1 MICSSDDRQERT
13 MEDIVVLENHDIYH
27 LDWQTRRCCV
37 VAFVITSGV
46 SFFLSLNATW
56 LLGVMARLISTGTWT
71 KKVFGRG
78 NGPFRPLDWHLSC
91 APSTWVTFC
100 SDLFLSFWL
109 IGASATGTS
118 RKQRERHLRVPAEAP
133 LQHQPAQSALLRRVL
148 PQVKVSPDHFQLA
161 RSKS

>member
-1 MICSSDDRQERT
+1 MLQWRSPGTYNGGYSRSGKPWYLSFRLTDEK
-13 MEDIVVLENHDIYH
+13 ML
-27 LDWQTRRCCV
+27 CCG
-37 VAFVITSGV
+37 FCNYLGC
-46 SFFLSLNATW
+46 FFLSLNATW